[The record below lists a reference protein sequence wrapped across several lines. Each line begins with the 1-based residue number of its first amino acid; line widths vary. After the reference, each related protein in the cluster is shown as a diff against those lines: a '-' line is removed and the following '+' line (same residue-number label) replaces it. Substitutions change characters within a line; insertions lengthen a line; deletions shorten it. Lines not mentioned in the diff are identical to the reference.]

1 MEEISVKDFRGVM
14 EDRIAEFLTTFGI
27 KDVQAELKKIT
38 FSELL
43 NIYLNVWMVEL
54 LLELNSLLRNS
65 TRSLSR

>member
-1 MEEISVKDFRGVM
+1 LEEISVKDFREAM

-27 KDVQAELKKIT
+27 KDVQAELKKMT

-54 LLELNSLLRNS
+54 LLELNNLLRS
-65 TRSLSR
+65 IQI